1 MTEIQVKRNNV
12 YIQQVRLLNNKE
24 VAIRAL

>member
-12 YIQQVRLLNNKE
+12 YIQQVGLLNNKE